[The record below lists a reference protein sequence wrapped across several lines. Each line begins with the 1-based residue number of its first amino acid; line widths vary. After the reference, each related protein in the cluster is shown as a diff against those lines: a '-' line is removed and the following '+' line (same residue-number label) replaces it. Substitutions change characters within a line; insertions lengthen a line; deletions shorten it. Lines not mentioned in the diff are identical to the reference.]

1 MLNSISIM
9 GRLSS
14 DPQLRRTASG
24 KAVASF
30 SVACERDFK
39 NQQTGEKEVDF
50 IECVAWGGTAEM
62 VEKYFHKGQMAV
74 ATGRLQLRD
83 WTDKNG
89 QKRRQAEILV
99 NSISIS
105 AEARK
110 AALRP
115 ALGLTTDTAR
125 RRIRLPPL
133 RRTSRSWME
142 RTNNCRSR
150 PGKAIFPLK
159 D

>member
-1 MLNSISIM
+1 MLNQVAIQ
-9 GRLSS
+9 GRLVR
-14 DPQLRRTASG
+14 DPELRRTNSG

-30 SVACERDFK
+30 SLACDRDFK

-89 QKRRQAEILV
+89 QKRRTTEILV
-99 NSISIS
+99 NSIYFCGSKESGTQASSGADNGYS
-105 AEARK
+105 APAYQAPAP
-110 AALRP
+110 AANFAELEDDD
-115 ALGLTTDTAR
+115 AQ
-125 RRIRLPPL
+125 LP
-133 RRTSRSWME
+133 
-142 RTNNCRSR
+142 
-150 PGKAIFPLK
+150 F
-159 D
+159 

>member
-89 QKRRQAEILV
+89 QKRRTAEILV
-99 NSISIS
+99 NSVYFCGSKESGTQASPGADSGYS
-105 AEARK
+105 APAYQAPAP
-110 AALRP
+110 AANFAELE
-115 ALGLTTDTAR
+115 GEDGQ
-125 RRIRLPPL
+125 LP
-133 RRTSRSWME
+133 
-142 RTNNCRSR
+142 
-150 PGKAIFPLK
+150 F
-159 D
+159 

>member
-62 VEKYFHKGQMAV
+62 AEKYFHKGQMAV
-74 ATGRLQLRD
+74 ATGRLQLRG

-89 QKRRQAEILV
+89 QKRRTAEILV
-99 NSISIS
+99 NSVYFCGSKESGTQASSGADNGYS
-105 AEARK
+105 APAYQAPAP
-110 AALRP
+110 AANFAELEDDD
-115 ALGLTTDTAR
+115 AQ
-125 RRIRLPPL
+125 LP
-133 RRTSRSWME
+133 
-142 RTNNCRSR
+142 
-150 PGKAIFPLK
+150 F
-159 D
+159 

>member
-1 MLNSISIM
+1 MLNQIAIQ
-9 GRLSS
+9 GRLVR
-14 DPQLRRTASG
+14 DPELRRTNSG
-24 KAVASF
+24 KAVTSF
-30 SVACERDFK
+30 TLACDRDFK

-99 NSISIS
+99 NNIYFCGSKESGTQASSGADNGYS
-105 AEARK
+105 AQAYQAPAP
-110 AALRP
+110 AANFAELD
-115 ALGLTTDTAR
+115 GEDEQ
-125 RRIRLPPL
+125 LP
-133 RRTSRSWME
+133 
-142 RTNNCRSR
+142 
-150 PGKAIFPLK
+150 F
-159 D
+159 

>member
-1 MLNSISIM
+1 MLNQISVQ
-9 GRLSS
+9 GRIVR
-14 DPQLRRTASG
+14 DPELRRTASG
-24 KAVASF
+24 KAVTSF
-30 SVACERDFK
+30 TLACERDFK

-99 NSISIS
+99 SSVYFCGGKESGS
-105 AEARK
+105 AGGSESDSGYGAPAYLSRK
-110 AALRP
+110 NQS
-115 ALGLTTDTAR
+115 
-125 RRIRLPPL
+125 LP
-133 RRTSRSWME
+133 
-142 RTNNCRSR
+142 
-150 PGKAIFPLK
+150 
-159 D
+159 

>member
-1 MLNSISIM
+1 MLNQISVQ
-9 GRLSS
+9 GRIVR
-14 DPQLRRTASG
+14 DPELRRTASG
-24 KAVASF
+24 KAVTSF
-30 SVACERDFK
+30 TLACDRDFK

-99 NSISIS
+99 NNIYFCGSKESGTQASSGADNGYS
-105 AEARK
+105 AQAYQATAP
-110 AALRP
+110 AANFAELEDED
-115 ALGLTTDTAR
+115 AQ
-125 RRIRLPPL
+125 LP
-133 RRTSRSWME
+133 
-142 RTNNCRSR
+142 
-150 PGKAIFPLK
+150 F
-159 D
+159 

>member
-1 MLNSISIM
+1 MLNQISVQ
-9 GRLSS
+9 GRLAR
-14 DPQLRRTASG
+14 DPELRRTNSG
-24 KAVASF
+24 KAVISF
-30 SVACERDFK
+30 TLACDRDFK

-99 NSISIS
+99 NSIYFCGSKESGTQASSGADNGYS
-105 AEARK
+105 A
-110 AALRP
+110 P
-115 ALGLTTDTAR
+115 AYQAPAPAENFVELEGEDE
-125 RRIRLPPL
+125 RLP
-133 RRTSRSWME
+133 
-142 RTNNCRSR
+142 
-150 PGKAIFPLK
+150 F
-159 D
+159 

>member
-1 MLNSISIM
+1 MLNQISVQ
-9 GRLSS
+9 GRIAR
-14 DPQLRRTASG
+14 DPELRRTASG
-24 KAVASF
+24 KAVTSF
-30 SVACERDFK
+30 TLACDRDFK

-99 NSISIS
+99 NNIYFCGSKESGTQASSGADNGYS
-105 AEARK
+105 AQAYQATAP
-110 AALRP
+110 AANFAELEDED
-115 ALGLTTDTAR
+115 AQ
-125 RRIRLPPL
+125 LP
-133 RRTSRSWME
+133 
-142 RTNNCRSR
+142 
-150 PGKAIFPLK
+150 F
-159 D
+159 

>member
-50 IECVAWGGTAEM
+50 LDCTAFGAAGENAA
-62 VEKYFHKGQMAV
+62 KYFRKGQMAIV
-74 ATGRLQLRD
+74 TGRLQIRQY
-83 WTDKNG
+83 TDKNG
-89 QKRRQAEILV
+89 QKRRTAEILV
-99 NSISIS
+99 NSIYFCGSKESGTQASSGADNGYS
-105 AEARK
+105 APAYQAPAP
-110 AALRP
+110 AANFAELD
-115 ALGLTTDTAR
+115 GEDEQ
-125 RRIRLPPL
+125 LP
-133 RRTSRSWME
+133 
-142 RTNNCRSR
+142 
-150 PGKAIFPLK
+150 F
-159 D
+159 